1 MGHEPLASGG
11 FVPTGTA
18 PADAAT
24 TDEAPASTPS
34 SAGDGEDAAALGATA
49 PTYPVD
55 PSDGDASVSRSV
67 TRIADLR
74 GGRVAYRGSNGEV
87 FTLWRLSNPGYGSI
101 VEMADDHSSMRVTFS
116 NGRRESILIVTW
128 TDHGIE
134 ATEMESG

>member
-1 MGHEPLASGG
+1 VGHEPLASGG

-24 TDEAPASTPS
+24 TDEAPASKPS

-134 ATEMESG
+134 ATKMESG